1 MEFHLNGENEINV
14 FTTPNELMDLA
25 IQMQEGGELLLPGD
39 SVITNSFK
47 DKKEK
52 YVLNICINQC
62 IKWRK

>member
-1 MEFHLNGENEINV
+1 MEFHLNSENEINV

-62 IKWRK
+62 IKWQK